1 MDEDDSNGYVNIS
14 NDNSDVMWMKMALMA
29 ARRAAVP
36 KYAEGSLLLHSDKG
50 YSLLPAVIASSN
62 SGRKIVRVVTAV
74 KLVSTEK
81 RAERKKVPTS

>member
-36 KYAEGSLLLHSDKG
+36 KYAEGK
-50 YSLLPAVIASSN
+50 P
-62 SGRKIVRVVTAV
+62 IVAFG
-74 KLVSTEK
+74 
-81 RAERKKVPTS
+81 

>member
-36 KYAEGSLLLHSDKG
+36 
-50 YSLLPAVIASSN
+50 
-62 SGRKIVRVVTAV
+62 
-74 KLVSTEK
+74 
-81 RAERKKVPTS
+81 